1 MLMPILSTRIPRRH
15 GLIGRL
21 LGAGAL
27 IAGSLLLVGIFSYVV
42 VLGRIEPIPSPQ

>member
-1 MLMPILSTRIPRRH
+1 MSIPILSTRIPRRH

-21 LGAGAL
+21 LGAGVL
-27 IAGSLLLVGIFSYVV
+27 IAGSVLLAGIFFYVV